1 MFGDEVSEEPSRRQS
16 GDRVQQ
22 PRTRNTICTVLRAQ
36 SMKIMIQEYYANY
49 VEIYV
54 QIKKNERTGSKNT
67 FSPLNEIHIPI
78 PKTVN

>member
-1 MFGDEVSEEPSRRQS
+1 
-16 GDRVQQ
+16 
-22 PRTRNTICTVLRAQ
+22 
-36 SMKIMIQEYYANY
+36 MIQEYYANY